1 MSRTPGPGLVRV
13 RGSLPS
19 ARAETMREP
28 EKLRSTNWD
37 HAMRVA
43 GFSLAD
49 AGEEGT
55 QTAGM
60 TAKDQQMVDEGLKAV
75 FDQLITAARPQ

>member
-1 MSRTPGPGLVRV
+1 
-13 RGSLPS
+13 
-19 ARAETMREP
+19 
-28 EKLRSTNWD
+28 
-37 HAMRVA
+37 MRVA

-60 TAKDQQMVDEGLKAV
+60 TSKDQQMVGEGLNAV